1 MNTVDIKD
9 TLAGVSTYAWMFSV
23 VSIILVFIGWFVTY
37 NNSLKIATRS
47 ESKSIIDAI
56 AKILNEIS
64 DLSLDYW
71 VNKSTPPDSN
81 PFKKKNFKNSNGLH
95 TQSAKI
101 YLTAIHGKA
110 IQINKYINLLDER
123 GIKITISYFSNIID
137 EATME
142 CEKSYCFNKSY
153 RFFRAQN
160 VSSACVDFIMHLYD
174 SFQKNH
180 PPRKPVYV
188 LKTLKQLDCYLDKWH
203 NELCGRQ

>member
-101 YLTAIHGKA
+101 YLTAIHG
-110 IQINKYINLLDER
+110 
-123 GIKITISYFSNIID
+123 
-137 EATME
+137 
-142 CEKSYCFNKSY
+142 
-153 RFFRAQN
+153 
-160 VSSACVDFIMHLYD
+160 
-174 SFQKNH
+174 
-180 PPRKPVYV
+180 
-188 LKTLKQLDCYLDKWH
+188 
-203 NELCGRQ
+203 